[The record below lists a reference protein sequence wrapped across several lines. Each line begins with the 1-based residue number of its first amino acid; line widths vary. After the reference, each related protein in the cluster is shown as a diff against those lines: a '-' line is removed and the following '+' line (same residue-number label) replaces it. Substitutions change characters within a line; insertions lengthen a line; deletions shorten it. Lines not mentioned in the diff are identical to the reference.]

1 MILLLATL
9 ALLQSD
15 PPAKGEPVSFA
26 VIDKGGVS
34 GFQETQERFITAQDE
49 WIQLWARRQANLATK
64 KPHPPIDFDRDVVL
78 VATLGM
84 KNSGGY
90 SIEIA
95 RIVKTKDDIQ
105 VFVKR
110 TAPPEGAKLA
120 AAQTSPFVLARMKKP
135 DRPVTFLDE
144 EKK

>member
-15 PPAKGEPVSFA
+15 PQPKGESVSFTT
-26 VIDKGGVS
+26 IDKGTLS
-34 GFQETQERFITAQDE
+34 AFQEPQERLITAMDE
-49 WIQLWARRQANLATK
+49 WIPLWARRQANLTTK

-78 VATLGM
+78 VTTLGM
-84 KNSGGY
+84 KSTGGY
-90 SIEIA
+90 TIEIT

-110 TAPPEGAKLA
+110 TSPPEGAKPNA
-120 AAQTSPFVLARMKKP
+120 AMISPFVLARMKKP
-135 DRPVTFLDE
+135 DRPVTFVDE

>member
-1 MILLLATL
+1 MVLLLATL

-15 PPAKGEPVSFA
+15 PPAKGEPVPFTT
-26 VIDKGGVS
+26 IDKGGIS
-34 GFQETQERFITAQDE
+34 GFQEPQEKFISALDE

-64 KPHPPIDFDRDVVL
+64 KPHPTIDFDRDVVL
-78 VATLGM
+78 VATLGA
-84 KNSGGY
+84 KSTGGY
-90 SIEIA
+90 AIEIT

-110 TAPPEGAKLA
+110 TVPPEGAKVITV
-120 AAQTSPFVLARMKKP
+120 QTSPFVLARMKKP
-135 DRPVTFLDE
+135 DRPVTFIDE

>member
-9 ALLQSD
+9 ALLQTD
-15 PPAKGEPVSFA
+15 PPVKGESVSFA
-26 VIDKGGVS
+26 VIDKGGIS
-34 GFQETQERFITAQDE
+34 GFQEPQERFITTLDE
-49 WIQLWARRQANLATK
+49 WIQLWARRQGNLDTK
-64 KPHPPIDFDRDVVL
+64 KPHPRVDFDRDVVL

-84 KNSGGY
+84 KSSGGY
-90 SIEIA
+90 SIEIT

-110 TAPPEGAKLA
+110 TAPPEGAKPA